1 MQFFPPS
8 KLICGQHV
16 LPTPLLY
23 LKTQEP
29 GAFPAEATKLQAEL
43 HANFP
48 EIVFGRKIN
57 SLQKRTDVLIMGIQ
71 DKHTFGGTNMQNYIY
86 PVSNNNENPSKK
98 SYLRPL
104 SSVQSINEA
113 ILDKVM
119 PIHQVVRFANQAFE
133 NHTPVYVVIEEK
145 LGPKSYTRT
154 LVWGKF
160 NSRVTPKRQVMFTT
174 ADKKVTYLLNISQI
188 LAIQLG

>member
-1 MQFFPPS
+1 
-8 KLICGQHV
+8 
-16 LPTPLLY
+16 
-23 LKTQEP
+23 
-29 GAFPAEATKLQAEL
+29 
-43 HANFP
+43 
-48 EIVFGRKIN
+48 
-57 SLQKRTDVLIMGIQ
+57 
-71 DKHTFGGTNMQNYIY
+71 MQNYIY
-86 PVSNNNENPSKK
+86 PVSNNNETPSKK

-104 SSVQSINEA
+104 SSVHSINEA

-133 NHTPVYVVIEEK
+133 NNTPVYVVIEEK
-145 LGPKSYTRT
+145 QGPKAYTRT

-160 NSRVTPKRQVMFTT
+160 NSRVTLKRQVMFTT

>member
-1 MQFFPPS
+1 M
-8 KLICGQHV
+8 
-16 LPTPLLY
+16 
-23 LKTQEP
+23 
-29 GAFPAEATKLQAEL
+29 
-43 HANFP
+43 
-48 EIVFGRKIN
+48 
-57 SLQKRTDVLIMGIQ
+57 
-71 DKHTFGGTNMQNYIY
+71 FGGTNMQNYIY
-86 PVSNNNENPSKK
+86 PVSNNNETPSKK
-98 SYLRPL
+98 AYLRPL

-145 LGPKSYTRT
+145 QGPKSYTRT